1 MTGERIRGPF
11 LVLEGPEGAGKST
24 QSERLSR
31 WLESLGLP
39 CLRVREPGGTALGE
53 AIRTHLWVRPELP
66 VPPLA
71 ELFLLS
77 AARHALVEEVVR
89 PQLAQGVL
97 VLADRFYLSTLA
109 YQGYGRGVDLDTIA
123 AVTRMATGGVEPD
136 LTVVIDVSVDTG
148 RSRQRLAGS
157 EPDRIERES
166 AQFMRRVRD
175 GYRELAG
182 ADPRIVMVDG
192 NESEDRLQERI
203 RGLVRDRFPDW
214 ISQTRA
220 ERSEGQAG

>member
-1 MTGERIRGPF
+1 MTGGRIPGPF

-24 QSERLSR
+24 QAELLTQ

-66 VPPLA
+66 IPAVS

-77 AARHALVEEVVR
+77 AARHALVEEVIR
-89 PQLAQGVL
+89 PQLAKGVL

-109 YQGYGRGVDLDTIA
+109 YQGYGRGMDPETIA
-123 AVTRMATGGVEPD
+123 AVTRVATGGIEPD
-136 LTVVIDVSVDTG
+136 LTIVIDVSVDTG
-148 RSRQRLAGS
+148 RNRQRLAGLD
-157 EPDRIERES
+157 PDRIEREDS
-166 AQFMRRVRD
+166 EFMQRVRE
-175 GYRELAG
+175 GYRELAD
-182 ADPRIVMVDG
+182 ADPRIVMVNGD
-192 NESEDRLQERI
+192 EAVDRLKERI
-203 RGLVRDRFPDW
+203 RTLVRDRFPEW

-220 ERSEGQAG
+220 EWPEGQAG